1 VGQGA
6 GGTLSPPTETD
17 VIFPLRYKLALLT
30 SVLLVAGISTV
41 SYLVFQQS
49 RAALEIEI
57 GKRGSAIAQTLARS
71 ARDPLLLRDELQLTQ
86 LVESIAAEPE
96 IAAARLL
103 DNEGRVVASS
113 AENDLAQR
121 ERLTGRDSR
130 DLGTVSYGGRLL
142 LAARMQHRVLGKDV
156 DVGEAQVVMDLDS
169 VIRPLVAKAQR
180 EVSLA
185 AGALLFAA
193 LVVALSISRRITRPL
208 QRLRLAADA
217 LSAGDTSAV
226 VPVATRDEVGELTRA
241 FNKMSQSLHQKDR
254 IERAF
259 RRYVSDHVLQEVMND
274 PSSIQLKGER
284 REVTVMFID
293 IRQFTRITSRLGPE
307 RLVAFLNEA
316 FELITARL
324 LEQGATVDK
333 YVGDGILAYTGA
345 PIPSDD
351 HASRAVAAAIAIQR
365 SVDERNLA
373 TESNDES
380 FVRLEIGIGIHT
392 GTVVVGNIGSERKM
406 DFTAIGEPVNAASRL
421 QELAAP
427 GQILIT
433 GDVSAHLSGG
443 VHTRYIGPY
452 ELKGLDTSFEVYEV
466 KY

>member
-1 VGQGA
+1 M
-6 GGTLSPPTETD
+6 
-17 VIFPLRYKLALLT
+17 IFPLRYKLALLT
-30 SVLLVAGISTV
+30 SVLLVAGIGTV

-49 RAALEIEI
+49 RAAIEIEI
-57 GKRGSAIAQTLARS
+57 GKRGIAIAQTMARS
-71 ARDPLLLRDELQLTQ
+71 ARDPLLLRDDVQLTQ
-86 LVESIAAEPE
+86 LVASIAAEPE
-96 IAAARLL
+96 IATARLL

-113 AENDLAQR
+113 SEGDLAQR

-130 DLGTVSYGGRLL
+130 GDLGTVSYGERLL
-142 LAARMQHRVLGKDV
+142 IAARMQHKVLGRDV
-156 DVGEAQVVMDLDS
+156 DVGEVQIVIDLDK

-180 EVSLA
+180 EVSVA
-185 AGALLFAA
+185 AGALLFGA
-193 LVVALSISRRITRPL
+193 LVIAISISRRVTRPL

-226 VPVATRDEVGELTRA
+226 VPVTSRDEVGELTRA

-274 PSSIQLKGER
+274 PASIQLKGER

-307 RLVAFLNEA
+307 RLVSFLNEA
-316 FELITARL
+316 FELVTARL

-365 SVDERNLA
+365 SVDERNRKAEAL
-373 TESNDES
+373 DPS

-392 GTVVVGNIGSERKM
+392 GEVVVGNIGSERKM

-433 GDVSAHLSGG
+433 GEVSARLGGG
-443 VHTRYIGPY
+443 VHTRYIGPHA
-452 ELKGLDTSFEVYEV
+452 LKGIDHGFDVYEIM
-466 KY
+466 Y

>member
-1 VGQGA
+1 
-6 GGTLSPPTETD
+6 

-30 SVLLVAGISTV
+30 SVLLVAGIGTV

-49 RAALEIEI
+49 RVAIEIEI
-57 GKRGSAIAQTLARS
+57 GKRGIAIAQTLARS
-71 ARDPLLLRDELQLTQ
+71 ARDPLLLRDDVQLTQ
-86 LVESIAAEPE
+86 LVASIAAEPE
-96 IAAARLL
+96 IATARLL
-103 DNEGRVVASS
+103 DNEGGVVASS
-113 AENDLAQR
+113 TEGDMAQR
-121 ERLTGRDSR
+121 ERLTGSDRG
-130 DLGTVSYGGRLL
+130 DLATVSYGGRLL
-142 LAARMQHRVLGKDV
+142 IAARMQHKVLTKDV
-156 DVGEAQVVMDLDS
+156 DVGEAQIVMDLDK

-180 EVSLA
+180 EVSVA
-185 AGALLFAA
+185 AGALLFGA
-193 LVVALSISRRITRPL
+193 LVIAISISRRVTRPL

-226 VPVATRDEVGELTRA
+226 VPVSSRDEVGELTRA

-274 PSSIQLKGER
+274 PASIQLKGER

-307 RLVAFLNEA
+307 RLVSFLNDA

-365 SVDERNLA
+365 SVDEHNRKAEALDP
-373 TESNDES
+373 SY
-380 FVRLEIGIGIHT
+380 VRLEIGIGIHT
-392 GTVVVGNIGSERKM
+392 GEVVVGNIGSERKM

-433 GDVSAHLSGG
+433 GEVSARLGGG
-443 VHTRYIGPY
+443 VHTRYIGPH
-452 ELKGLDTSFEVYEV
+452 ELKGIDHGFDVYEIM
-466 KY
+466 Y

>member
-1 VGQGA
+1 
-6 GGTLSPPTETD
+6 

-30 SVLLVAGISTV
+30 SVLLVAGIGTV

-49 RAALEIEI
+49 RAALEVEI
-57 GKRGSAIAQTLARS
+57 GKRGGAIAQTLARS
-71 ARDPLLLRDELQLTQ
+71 ARDPLLLRDDLQLTQ

-96 IAAARLL
+96 IATARLL

-113 AENDLAQR
+113 SEGDLAQR
-121 ERLTGRDSR
+121 ERLTGRSR

-142 LAARMQHRVLGKDV
+142 IAARMQHRVLGKDV

-185 AGALLFAA
+185 AGALLLAA

-226 VPVATRDEVGELTRA
+226 VPIATRDEVGELTRA

-274 PSSIQLKGER
+274 PASIQLKGER

-365 SVDERNLA
+365 SVDERNHKV
-373 TESNDES
+373 ESEDES

-452 ELKGLDTSFEVYEV
+452 ELKGLDTVFEVYEV
-466 KY
+466 RY

>member
-1 VGQGA
+1 
-6 GGTLSPPTETD
+6 
-17 VIFPLRYKLALLT
+17 VIFPLRYKLALLS
-30 SVLLVAGISTV
+30 SVLLVAGIGTV

-49 RAALEIEI
+49 RAAIEIEI
-57 GKRGSAIAQTLARS
+57 GKRGMAIAQTLARS
-71 ARDPLLLRDELQLTQ
+71 ARDPLLLRDDVQLTQ
-86 LVESIAAEPE
+86 LVASIAEEPE
-96 IAAARLL
+96 IAFARLL

-113 AENDLAQR
+113 GEGDQAQR
-121 ERLTGRDSR
+121 ERLTGRNSR
-130 DLGTVSYGGRLL
+130 GDLNTVSYGERLL
-142 LAARMQHRVLGKDV
+142 IAARMHHNVLGRDV
-156 DVGEAQVVMDLDS
+156 DVGEAQIVMDLDR

-193 LVVALSISRRITRPL
+193 LVIAISVSRRVTRPL

-217 LSAGDTSAV
+217 LAAGDTSAI
-226 VPVATRDEVGELTRA
+226 VPVASRDEVGELTKA

-284 REVTVMFID
+284 REVTVVFID

-307 RLVAFLNEA
+307 RLVSFLNEA

-365 SVDERNLA
+365 SVDDRNRKAEALDP
-373 TESNDES
+373 TY
-380 FVRLEIGIGIHT
+380 VRLEIGIGIHT
-392 GTVVVGNIGSERKM
+392 GEVVVGNIGSERKM

-421 QELAAP
+421 QELAGP
-427 GQILIT
+427 RQILIT
-433 GDVSAHLSGG
+433 GEVSARLGAG
-443 VHTRYIGPY
+443 VHTRYIGPH
-452 ELKGLDTSFEVYEV
+452 ELKGIEHGFDVYEV
-466 KY
+466 IY